1 MADRDPLD
9 VHIGERLRLL
19 RTLRGFSQER
29 LGLAL
34 GITFQQ
40 VQKYER
46 GANRIGASR
55 LYHMSRVLGVRVTY
69 FFDGMNRPNGDPEES
84 SENGTMH
91 RRETL
96 ELVRAYERIAD
107 NRVRR
112 RFFDVVR
119 VIGDDAAV
127 S

>member
-29 LGLAL
+29 LGLSL

-55 LYHMSRVLGVRVTY
+55 LYHISRVLGVGVPY
-69 FFDGMNRPNGDPEES
+69 FFDGMNRSADDSGESGDD
-84 SENGTMH
+84 GTMH

-107 NRVRR
+107 GRIRR

-119 VIGDDAAV
+119 VIGDDAVAG
-127 S
+127 

>member
-69 FFDGMNRPNGDPEES
+69 FFDAMNRPADDSGDTG
-84 SENGTMH
+84 ENGTMH

-107 NRVRR
+107 TRVRR

-127 S
+127 G

>member
-29 LGLAL
+29 LGLSL

-55 LYHMSRVLGVRVTY
+55 LYHMSRVLGVGVPY
-69 FFDGMNRPNGDPEES
+69 FFEGMNRPMDGAGEAGR
-84 SENGTMH
+84 NGTMH

-96 ELVRAYERIAD
+96 ELVRAYERITD

-127 S
+127 G

>member
-69 FFDGMNRPNGDPEES
+69 FFDAMNRPADDPGEADG
-84 SENGTMH
+84 NGTMH

-107 NRVRR
+107 GRVRR

-119 VIGDDAAV
+119 VIGDDAVA

>member
-69 FFDGMNRPNGDPEES
+69 FFDGANRPSDSMDEAGQNE
-84 SENGTMH
+84 TMH

-96 ELVRAYERIAD
+96 ELVRAYERISSS
-107 NRVRR
+107 RVRR

-119 VIGDDAAV
+119 VIGDDAAMG
-127 S
+127 

>member
-55 LYHMSRVLGVRVTY
+55 LYHMSRVLGVQVTY
-69 FFDGMNRPNGDPEES
+69 FFDGASRPTNNANQTGGNE
-84 SENGTMH
+84 TMH

-107 NRVRR
+107 SRVRR
-112 RFFDVVR
+112 RFFDVIR
-119 VIGDDAAV
+119 VIGDDAATG
-127 S
+127 